1 MNNRD
6 VANLTDKYVAQ
17 TYARYP
23 VALVRGKG
31 TRVWDA
37 DGKEYLDLLAGIAV
51 NSLGHCHPAVVRAI
65 QQQAR
70 KLLHVSNLYHIQPQS
85 ELARELCRNSFA
97 DRVFFCN
104 SGAEANEAAIKLA
117 RRYGGEHLG
126 GRYEILSAQNSFHG
140 RTLATLTAT
149 GQEKVRAGY
158 DPLPAGFRQIPFNDL
173 RAAEEAIDPEK
184 TAGILVEPIQAE
196 GGVVVADEY
205 YLHGLRELCDRRG
218 LLLIFD
224 EVQTGM
230 GRTGKLFGY
239 EHFGVTPDI
248 MTMAKGLTN
257 AAQPMGAVAISAGI
271 HDTIMEAAQE
281 GAIEFFHGYTY
292 SGHPGPC
299 AAGLAT
305 MDIYEREGLFERAR
319 ALSPYFLDAVFGLQ
333 DLPVVTDIRG
343 YGMFAAI
350 DLAPSGM
357 PGRRGHAF
365 PVALQEG
372 RGNEPAA
379 VHQRCR
385 RHQRLQ
391 RRDRQ
396 AMAEGDRDRVQLA
409 PVLRN
414 DGMRAF
420 RKLGAEAIELAELL
434 QERLVPFDTDFERDL
449 GGADVRRMN
458 KHFRDRQHTP
468 LGVEVVDGESSIHQG
483 ARGVE
488 PVGSLV
494 RRASLEDVF
503 LRLTGRTLID

>member
-6 VANLTDKYVAQ
+6 VAKLTDKYVAQ

-23 VALVRGKG
+23 IALVRGKG

-37 DGKEYLDLLAGIAV
+37 NGKEYLDLLAGIAV
-51 NSLGHCHPAVVRAI
+51 NSLGHCHPAIVRAI

-149 GQEKVRAGY
+149 GQEKIRAGY

-173 RAAEEAIDPEK
+173 RAAEEAIDSER
-184 TAGILVEPIQAE
+184 TVGILVEPIQAE

-248 MTMAKGLTN
+248 MTLAKALGGGLPLGAMLAREDV
-257 AAQPMGAVAISAGI
+257 AASFKPGSHASTFGGNPVACS
-271 HDTIMEAAQE
+271 
-281 GAIEFFHGYTY
+281 
-292 SGHPGPC
+292 
-299 AAGLAT
+299 AGLAVLHT
-305 MDIYEREGLFERAR
+305 LLRGGVLKNCVKMSRLFVNGFERLRAR
-319 ALSPYFLDAVFGLQ
+319 VPFVRGVRGKGLLLGLELDRDGTKIV
-333 DLPVVTDIRG
+333 DEC
-343 YGMFAAI
+343 
-350 DLAPSGM
+350 
-357 PGRRGHAF
+357 
-365 PVALQEG
+365 LQEG
-372 RGNEPAA
+372 LLLNCTASKILRFVPPLTISAREVERGLAILEKVLA
-379 VHQRCR
+379 
-385 RHQRLQ
+385 
-391 RRDRQ
+391 RQ
-396 AMAEGDRDRVQLA
+396 
-409 PVLRN
+409 
-414 DGMRAF
+414 
-420 RKLGAEAIELAELL
+420 
-434 QERLVPFDTDFERDL
+434 
-449 GGADVRRMN
+449 
-458 KHFRDRQHTP
+458 
-468 LGVEVVDGESSIHQG
+468 
-483 ARGVE
+483 
-488 PVGSLV
+488 
-494 RRASLEDVF
+494 
-503 LRLTGRTLID
+503 